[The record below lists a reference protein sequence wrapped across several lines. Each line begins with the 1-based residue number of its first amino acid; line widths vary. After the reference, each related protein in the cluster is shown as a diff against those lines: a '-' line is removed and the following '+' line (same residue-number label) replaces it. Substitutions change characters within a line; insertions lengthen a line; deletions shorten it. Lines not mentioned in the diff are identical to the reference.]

1 MRTLDVDV
9 AVIGAGTAGLSARRE
24 VEKAG
29 KRSVVIESGPHGTTC
44 ARVGCMPSK
53 LLIAAADARHAA
65 LEAPRFGVRVEAA
78 SVDGPA
84 VLERVRTERDR
95 FVGGVLRRVEGIPA
109 DERLHGEAR
118 FLDRTTLA
126 VGEDIRVRAR
136 AIVVA
141 PGSYPWIPPPFD
153 AIRDHVDVSADVF
166 EWREL
171 PRSLA
176 VIGTGVVAL
185 ELGQAL
191 HRLGVAVAFF
201 NPYDELGPLSDPSC
215 QRVAREVLSRELELH
230 LGITEL
236 STAVVEDGIRL
247 SWCDADE
254 RSERTFERVL
264 VAAGRRPSVAKLD
277 LEKTGLPLDERGLPP
292 WDRRT
297 CQCGDSPI
305 FMAGDT
311 IGRAQVLHE
320 ASDEGHIAGMNA
332 ARFPEVSAHVRRTG
346 LAIAFTDPQIAI
358 VGRRFAELSL
368 DETAIG
374 EVSYE
379 NQGRA
384 RVMGVNQGIVRLYAE
399 RPSCRLIGAELF
411 APRAE
416 HLAHLLAWTVQQG
429 MTVQDALSM
438 PFYHPVFEEGLRYA
452 LRGAA
457 RDLEV
462 LGDCRGEDVPDDCPG
477 D

>member
-1 MRTLDVDV
+1 
-9 AVIGAGTAGLSARRE
+9 
-24 VEKAG
+24 
-29 KRSVVIESGPHGTTC
+29 
-44 ARVGCMPSK
+44 
-53 LLIAAADARHAA
+53 
-65 LEAPRFGVRVEAA
+65 
-78 SVDGPA
+78 
-84 VLERVRTERDR
+84 
-95 FVGGVLRRVEGIPA
+95 
-109 DERLHGEAR
+109 
-118 FLDRTTLA
+118 
-126 VGEDIRVRAR
+126 
-136 AIVVA
+136 
-141 PGSYPWIPPPFD
+141 
-153 AIRDHVDVSADVF
+153 
-166 EWREL
+166 
-171 PRSLA
+171 
-176 VIGTGVVAL
+176 
-185 ELGQAL
+185 
-191 HRLGVAVAFF
+191 
-201 NPYDELGPLSDPSC
+201 
-215 QRVAREVLSRELELH
+215 
-230 LGITEL
+230 
-236 STAVVEDGIRL
+236 
-247 SWCDADE
+247 
-254 RSERTFERVL
+254 VL

-311 IGRAQVLHE
+311 IGRAQGLHE
-320 ASDEGHIAGMNA
+320 ASDEGHNAGMNA
-332 ARFPEVSAHVRRTG
+332 ARFPEVSAHVRRAG